1 MSQAQEFEFVADDA
15 PAVIGARGMDD
26 ILQCIRY
33 IVRTTVFSVP
43 LDRSFANDGSYID
56 APVPHAVA
64 ARMAA
69 LTEAIER
76 KEPRVR
82 VTSIRFAPRADDA
95 TDGRLFPVIRFRL
108 RGTVRLAVD
117 IRRVAGIG
125 GFCGHR

>member
-1 MSQAQEFEFVADDA
+1 MSAEFEVAADNA

-26 ILQCIRY
+26 IMQCIRY

-43 LDRSFANDGSYID
+43 LDRSFASDGSYLD
-56 APVPHAVA
+56 APVPHATA

-82 VTSIRFAPRADDA
+82 VTSIRFAARPDDA
-95 TDGRLFPVIRFRL
+95 MDGRLYPVIRFRL
-108 RGTVRLAVD
+108 REGVTV
-117 IRRVAGIG
+117 
-125 GFCGHR
+125 

>member
-1 MSQAQEFEFVADDA
+1 MSAEFEVVADNA
-15 PAVIGARGMDD
+15 PAVIGASGLDD
-26 ILQCIRY
+26 IMQCIRY

-43 LDRSFANDGSYID
+43 LDRSFASDGSYVD

-82 VTSIRFAPRADDA
+82 VTSIRFAARAEDA
-95 TDGRLFPVIRFRL
+95 LDGRLYPVIRFRL
-108 RGTVRLAVD
+108 REGVKV
-117 IRRVAGIG
+117 
-125 GFCGHR
+125 

>member
-1 MSQAQEFEFVADDA
+1 MSQEYEFIADNA
-15 PAVIGARGMDD
+15 PAVIGARGLED
-26 ILQCIRY
+26 IMQCIRY

-43 LDRSFANDGSYID
+43 LDRGFARSGAYVD

-82 VTSIRFAPRADDA
+82 VTSIRFAPRAG
-95 TDGRLFPVIRFRL
+95 TGSRRRLYPVIRFRL
-108 RGTVRLAVD
+108 REGVKV
-117 IRRVAGIG
+117 
-125 GFCGHR
+125 

>member
-1 MSQAQEFEFVADDA
+1 MSQAQEFEVVADNA

-26 ILQCIRY
+26 VMQCIRY

-43 LDRSFANDGSYID
+43 LDRGFASDGAYID
-56 APVPHAVA
+56 SPAPHAAA

-82 VTSIRFAPRADDA
+82 VTSIRFQPRPDDA
-95 TDGRLFPVIRFRL
+95 LDGRLYPVIRFRL
-108 RGTVRLAVD
+108 REGVKL
-117 IRRVAGIG
+117 
-125 GFCGHR
+125 